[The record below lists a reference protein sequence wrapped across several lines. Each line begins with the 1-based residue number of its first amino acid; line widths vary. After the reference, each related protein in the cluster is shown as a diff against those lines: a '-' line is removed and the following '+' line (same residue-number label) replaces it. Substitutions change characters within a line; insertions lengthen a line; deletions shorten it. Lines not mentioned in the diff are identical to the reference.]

1 MERNSCNPK
10 RDNPKPKV
18 GKGHGMLF
26 FGMEMVNLTN
36 QQ

>member
-1 MERNSCNPK
+1 MERNSCSPT

-26 FGMEMVNLTN
+26 FGM
-36 QQ
+36 